1 MIPVITAAA
10 MAQGAGGKSIEDID
24 SDIQKER
31 AMQIDAT
38 CVRIMKGRKVEKHQ
52 TLIQSIVH
60 QITLFHAQPP
70 MIKKR
75 IESLIEREYLE
86 RDP

>member
-52 TLIQSIVH
+52 TLI
-60 QITLFHAQPP
+60 
-70 MIKKR
+70 
-75 IESLIEREYLE
+75 
-86 RDP
+86 